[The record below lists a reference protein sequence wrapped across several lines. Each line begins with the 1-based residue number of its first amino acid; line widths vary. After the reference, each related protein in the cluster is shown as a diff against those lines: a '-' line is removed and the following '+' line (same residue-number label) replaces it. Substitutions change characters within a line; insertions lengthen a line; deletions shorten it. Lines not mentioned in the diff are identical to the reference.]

1 MIINGDRVRQA
12 REIKGLTQTELAERV
27 GVSQPTIAYIER
39 TISQQLFDPS
49 KEIIEAIALQT
60 GFPLQFFYQED
71 SGPEFPLGSLLYR
84 KRSALASLDKH
95 RFRQLARLVYEI
107 AEKMAKHLNTIPL
120 KIPRIVNEDPIT
132 AARLARAELGLSP
145 DTPVRNLL
153 NQIEKNGVFIFA
165 LPYSIDEHDAF
176 SVWADT
182 EPRHPVIILSSDKP
196 GDRQRFTVAH
206 EFAHIVM
213 HHSFPQGLKKVEDEA
228 NQFAAE
234 FLMPEESMR
243 REILPPV
250 TLTTLAEL
258 KPRWG
263 VSIRALIKR
272 ASDLEIITERQAR
285 YLHQQIISLGWH
297 KKEPVNLHIPAEKPR
312 LFKKMAEVL
321 YGVPINY
328 EKVAS
333 YANAPVKLIKEI
345 MDVHADRNGHS
356 VAIKKEEQSK
366 SKVIPI
372 RGRR

>member
-12 REIKGLTQTELAERV
+12 REIRGLTQTELAERV

-39 TISQQLFDPS
+39 TVSQQVFDPS
-49 KEIIEAIALQT
+49 SEIIEAIALQT

-84 KRSALASLDKH
+84 KRSALISQDKH
-95 RFRQLARLVYEI
+95 RYRQLARLIYEI
-107 AEKMAKHLNTIPL
+107 AEKMASRVNIIPL
-120 KIPRIVNEDPIT
+120 KIPKIANETPIT

-153 NQIEKNGVFIFA
+153 NLIEKNGVFVFA
-165 LPYSIDEHDAF
+165 LPYPIDEHDAF

-182 EPRHPVIILSSDKP
+182 EPRRPVIIISSGKP
-196 GDRQRFTVAH
+196 GDRQRFTIAH

-213 HHSFPQGLKKVEDEA
+213 HHTFPQGLKKIEDEA

-243 REILPPV
+243 REIIPPV

-285 YLHQQIISLGWH
+285 YLHQQIIALGWH
-297 KKEPVNLHIPAEKPR
+297 KKEPANLHIPAEKPR
-312 LFKKMAEVL
+312 AFKKMAEVL
-321 YGVPINY
+321 HGVPVNY
-328 EKVAS
+328 GKIAS

-345 MDVHADRNGHS
+345 MDAHADKNVSS
-356 VAIKKEEQSK
+356 VAVKKEDQTK
-366 SKVIPI
+366 NKVVSIHS
-372 RGRR
+372 RR